1 MSSATSKPAPH
12 TDVFKVIESCLD
24 SDTSGLLEA
33 AVWLSAIDRYE
44 HPSRE
49 KLRVPLT
56 HVKEIRAE
64 AVRISRTVD
73 SKGDCITALQD
84 MLRARFAFR
93 GDRETYDS
101 PENTDMICVLE
112 RRKGLPVALAII
124 VIDILR
130 VVGIGAEG
138 LSFPGHFLL
147 RAYNGSRS
155 IIIDAFNDFK
165 SLSPADLRTLAKQVM
180 NPDVEL
186 RPIFF
191 EAVDDRTV
199 LYRLINNIKI
209 RAIRSSDF
217 ERAIS
222 ILNRLT
228 FLKPGIIHPIHE
240 KALVQARIGNLNAA
254 IESIETC
261 LNMVDPST
269 PTELVSTLKVLH
281 RRYKNERKLAQKIDI

>member
-1 MSSATSKPAPH
+1 MSSATPRPAPH
-12 TDVFKVIESCLD
+12 TDVFKVIESCLE
-24 SDTSGLLEA
+24 SDTTGLLEA
-33 AVWLSAIDRYE
+33 AVWLSAIDRYA

-49 KLRVPLT
+49 KLKVPLT

-64 AVRISRTVD
+64 AVRICGPID
-73 SKGDCITALQD
+73 SKGDRIIALQD
-84 MLRARFAFR
+84 MLRERFAFH

-101 PENTDMICVLE
+101 PENTDMVCVLE
-112 RRKGLPVALAII
+112 RRKGLPVALAIV
-124 VIDILR
+124 VIDVLR

-147 RAYNGSRS
+147 RAYDGSQS
-155 IIIDAFNDFK
+155 IIIDAFNDFQ
-165 SLSPADLRTLAKQVM
+165 SLSPTDLRILAKQVM

-186 RPIFF
+186 RPFFF

-209 RAIRSSDF
+209 RAIQSSDF

-228 FLKPGIIHPIHE
+228 FLKPNIIHPIHE
-240 KALVQARIGNLNAA
+240 KALVQARIGDLNAA
-254 IESIETC
+254 IESVEMC
-261 LNMVDPST
+261 LKLVDPST
-269 PTELVSTLKVLH
+269 PIELVSTLKVLH
-281 RRYKNERKLAQKIDI
+281 RRYQNEQKLT